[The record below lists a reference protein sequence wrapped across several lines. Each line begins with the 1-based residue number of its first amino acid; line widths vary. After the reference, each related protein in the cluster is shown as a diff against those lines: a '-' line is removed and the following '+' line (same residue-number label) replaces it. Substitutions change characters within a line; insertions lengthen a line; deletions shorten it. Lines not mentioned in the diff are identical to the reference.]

1 MKLTLERLL
10 VGTASDSFDDGIRLD
25 AQLEPL
31 DGPGGTVK
39 PAIYSGA
46 VYQADRRWPAPDDP
60 QHDDDKP
67 QDIYVID
74 NVPSQA
80 NRHEEAL
87 RRSRSST
94 GVPEMILDLSGL
106 PGLPPHLPQYLSSWQ
121 FPHRNADAYL
131 RDSTIG
137 GTDFGKH
144 PVGRAVFSAT
154 ADEAAALI
162 AWWPQALLYGFWQSH
177 LGKKRSQA
185 KHARAWTSEIIG
197 WQPAAQETKVSGL
210 KGDPLN
216 LSIEESALYDEQD
229 HEAWR
234 LGAKPEKGETKKA
247 LSELG
252 HGQVP
257 IGDAT
262 PAAVSFQRVTQR
274 ATVSFAQLR
283 RVSLG
288 HDFSDEADA
297 AARAL
302 LVAMGLHAHTL
313 AFGRGFALRSGA
325 DLRVS
330 SSLATWL
337 GLSDEAIDP
346 LSHQATEE
354 LLQTAKGHAHTVGVP
369 LDGWDTEPLVLAPKD
384 NLAKAIESSWPLT
397 RED

>member
-1 MKLTLERLL
+1 MHITLDRLL
-10 VGTASDSFDDGIRLD
+10 EGTASDSFEDGIRLD
-25 AQLEPL
+25 AELEPL
-31 DGPGGTVK
+31 AGPCGTVK
-39 PAIYSGA
+39 PAIYAGA
-46 VYQADRRWPAPDDP
+46 QHQADRRWPPPGDPHHDDP
-60 QHDDDKP
+60 EP
-67 QDIYVID
+67 QSVYVID

-87 RRSRSST
+87 RLSRAST

-106 PGLPPHLPQYLSSWQ
+106 LGLPPHLPRRLSSWQ

-131 RDSTIG
+131 RDSTLD
-137 GTDFGKH
+137 GTDFMKHRVGKELF
-144 PVGRAVFSAT
+144 AAT
-154 ADEAAALI
+154 ADRAAALI
-162 AWWPQALLYGFWQSH
+162 AWCPQALLYGFWQSH

-197 WQPAAQETKVSGL
+197 WQPASQDTKVLGL

-216 LSIEESALYDEQD
+216 LSIEESALYDDKD

-234 LGAKPEKGETKKA
+234 LGAKPEKGEVKKA

-262 PAAVSFQRVTQR
+262 PAAVSFRRVTQR

-283 RVSLG
+283 RVRLG
-288 HDFSDEADA
+288 DDLGDDANA

-325 DLRVS
+325 ELRVS
-330 SSLATWL
+330 SSSATWL
-337 GLSDEAIDP
+337 GTTDEAMASLKQDET
-346 LSHQATEE
+346 AE
-354 LLQTAKGHAHTVGVP
+354 LLQRAKLHARSCRVP
-369 LDGWDTEPLVLAPKD
+369 LDGWNAEPLVLLPKE
-384 NLAKAIESSWPLT
+384 NLAKAIESSWPLGE
-397 RED
+397 ED

>member
-1 MKLTLERLL
+1 MELTLERL
-10 VGTASDSFDDGIRLD
+10 VAGTASDSFEDGIRLD
-25 AQLEPL
+25 ADLEPIG
-31 DGPGGTVK
+31 GPGSAVK

-46 VYQADRRWPAPDDP
+46 VYQADRRWPPTGL
-60 QHDDDKP
+60 HDV
-67 QDIYVID
+67 DIEAQPVFVID

-87 RRSRSST
+87 RRSRAST
-94 GVPEMILDLSGL
+94 GVPEMILDLSNL
-106 PGLPPHLPQYLSSWQ
+106 PGLPPHLPRRLSSWQ

-131 RDSTIG
+131 RDSTLDG
-137 GTDFGKH
+137 VDFSKH
-144 PVGRAVFSAT
+144 SVGRAILAAT
-154 ADEAAALI
+154 ATEAAALM
-162 AWWPQALLYGFWQSH
+162 AWCPQALIYGFWQSH

-197 WQPAAQETKVSGL
+197 WQPAEQDTKVLGL

-216 LSIEESALYDEQD
+216 LNIEESALYDDKD
-229 HEAWR
+229 HGEWR
-234 LGAKPEKGETKKA
+234 IGAKPEKGEVKKA

-262 PAAVSFQRVTQR
+262 PAAVSFRGITQR

-283 RVSLG
+283 RVGLG
-288 HDFSDEADA
+288 PDFDDDADA

-330 SSLATWL
+330 SSSATWL
-337 GLSDEAIDP
+337 GPTDETIDD
-346 LSHQATEE
+346 LNHETTRDL
-354 LLQTAKGHAHTVGVP
+354 LLQAKNHARSTDVP
-369 LDGWDTEPLVLAPKD
+369 MDGWDADPLQLTPKE
-384 NLAKAIESSWPLT
+384 NLASAINSSWPLAQ
-397 RED
+397 DD